1 MAPVGAAPAVGAI
14 GAAETAGAGAAAGA
28 TGSGAGGRVEG
39 WGGRAPAVGATGAG
53 CTADTA
59 GAGAVGAA
67 GIAGAGGVAFCAFRA
82 NGTTKRKKKRNASKA
97 IADPDQMQLVPLDK
111 VIVSSL
117 SNGILCHARRKIPP
131 YAKFCQGAGSGV
143 GSFA

>member
-1 MAPVGAAPAVGAI
+1 MAPVGAAPAVGA
-14 GAAETAGAGAAAGA
+14 AETAGAGA

-53 CTADTA
+53 CTAGTA
-59 GAGAVGAA
+59 GAGEVEAA
-67 GIAGAGGVAFCAFRA
+67 GIAGAGGVAFCPFRA
-82 NGTTKRKKKRNASKA
+82 NGTTKRKRNTSKA
-97 IADPDQMQLVPLDK
+97 FADPDQMQLVPLDK
-111 VIVSSL
+111 GIVTSL

-131 YAKFCQGAGSGV
+131 YAKFCQGAGPGL